1 MSQSWL
7 NLDTCMSCLA
17 SVLNVVVSCL
27 LTVIT
32 VYTSYPASDPTERA
46 FSQSGL
52 FVSPTSSVN

>member
-17 SVLNVVVSCL
+17 SVLNVSCW
-27 LTVIT
+27 LTVVT

-46 FSQSGL
+46 FSLSGL
-52 FVSPTSSVN
+52 FVSPTCSVN